1 LFSSRR
7 DFLVKSGALLALPF
21 IPRTSF
27 AADAD
32 VVIIGAGSSG
42 LSAAQTLIDANVS
55 FQLLEAGN
63 RIGGRAYT
71 DSTTF
76 GVPFDQGCWLQ
87 HSSISNPWV
96 KFAIKHGFDIGPM
109 PSALGHRVWVGSRQ
123 AYFTERQAMSK
134 TYRKMRTAIVQ
145 AAASDRDISAR
156 HAIEKLE
163 RNQWSSMVEGWV
175 SSGRDLDELSTRDWW
190 MRGGAGPNYHCGAG
204 YGTLVSK
211 FGKNIPVNLNTPV
224 TEIDWS
230 GKGVRVQTDSGVLAA
245 RYCIITVSNGVL
257 AAEGIRFKPSLPQW
271 KADAIQAIQ
280 MANKLIVVLQFK
292 QPQVLPCDQ
301 NNWFSYWTPDG
312 RDIPFAS
319 NVGGWG
325 VQRGA
330 VGGQLANELSMA
342 GPQATINFALEG
354 LQSALGSRV
363 RQDFVKGWVSSWVDN
378 PFFRGTWSMAK
389 PGKANRRDGLR
400 HPVGDRLMF
409 AGEACHEFMYSTCHG
424 AYLSG
429 KEVAIEVVGRLGK

>member
-1 LFSSRR
+1 MFSSRR

-175 SSGRDLDELSTRDWW
+175 SSGRDLDDLSTRDWW

-204 YGTLVSK
+204 YGTLVCLH
-211 FGKNIPVNLNTPV
+211 IAHLVH
-224 TEIDWS
+224 
-230 GKGVRVQTDSGVLAA
+230 A
-245 RYCIITVSNGVL
+245 IT
-257 AAEGIRFKPSLPQW
+257 
-271 KADAIQAIQ
+271 KA
-280 MANKLIVVLQFK
+280 
-292 QPQVLPCDQ
+292 
-301 NNWFSYWTPDG
+301 
-312 RDIPFAS
+312 
-319 NVGGWG
+319 
-325 VQRGA
+325 
-330 VGGQLANELSMA
+330 
-342 GPQATINFALEG
+342 
-354 LQSALGSRV
+354 
-363 RQDFVKGWVSSWVDN
+363 
-378 PFFRGTWSMAK
+378 
-389 PGKANRRDGLR
+389 
-400 HPVGDRLMF
+400 
-409 AGEACHEFMYSTCHG
+409 
-424 AYLSG
+424 
-429 KEVAIEVVGRLGK
+429 